1 MKKYITVLILLL
13 FMLSGCSSKE
23 ENIANKKIETFHE
36 PGKVTM
42 NRMLWTEE
50 FQLWEHDGIAHL
62 ASGACGDT
70 LWYFGTRIG
79 DDGLYVSGTD
89 GEYVLELYD
98 SVAEEYQ
105 VKEFTPAELNL
116 DGELGYLLGMDMTDK
131 ESYMFRWAGYT
142 KDSEGMY
149 SQTSDI
155 IVFSNLAGDNL
166 HVDVRDC
173 FAQEKIEAYSSEIL
187 PLWPYEECHATG
199 ENMIW
204 LLQTSGGAPVFYL
217 IDKDGKP
224 VMQYDGDGMLMAGD
238 PICTREGNVILP
250 FYCYAEKKYEFKMAD
265 IASKKMK
272 TLATMEA
279 QPPFLSQV
287 YGLFGK
293 ELYYKSQNPETGIG
307 EGIVKWNIE
316 TGEQTWI
323 YEFQIGGLSAYETML
338 AVTDE
343 SKLAMRLLKLT
354 GNQARD
360 WIVPLGEEVAAEAG
374 DICIADLTGQGE
386 ALAMS
391 TSKASMEIPYLEFT
405 YEDESAEENRTRVLT
420 ELAKGE
426 GPDILFVS
434 EEDYATLAEKGLL
447 SDINTLLD
455 EEFRKELL
463 PAVLE
468 MAKVDDTLLGLPVGV
483 RAETFVM
490 DHQNQSEWSG
500 FIYSPYVLKG
510 YLSPQVTMQKIINYS
525 QEDSFLIDWENGKSH
540 FDDERFVNLLK
551 LTAKDRSKENAENY
565 AETDYVWGYFLY
577 ESNLLDFFSSWDAND
592 IEGYLLPEGGLV
604 VVNKNTVNK
613 EAVSLYLE
621 FLFGEEMQTETTKHC
636 LSVRK
641 LVPEDYLVT
650 NDAGEPVFMGGTN
663 ANKVPVYEDG
673 TTPLHTA
680 AKFLENC
687 QPAPRT
693 HYQISQIAAEELTRM
708 YAEGKDAR
716 EVSKIINNRVQLYLD
731 EQK

>member
-1 MKKYITVLILLL
+1 MKKYIVVLSLLL

-166 HVDVRDC
+166 HVDVRDY

-250 FYCYAEKKYEFKMAD
+250 FYCYAEKKYELKMAD

-279 QPPFLSQV
+279 QTPFLSQV

-434 EEDYATLAEKGLL
+434 EEDYASLAEKGLL

-455 EEFRKELL
+455 EEIRKELL

-468 MAKVDDTLLGLPVGV
+468 MAKVDDMLLGLPVGV

-490 DHQNQSEWSG
+490 DHQNQLEWSG

-551 LTAKDRSKENAENY
+551 LTAMDRSKEKAENY

-731 EQK
+731 ERK